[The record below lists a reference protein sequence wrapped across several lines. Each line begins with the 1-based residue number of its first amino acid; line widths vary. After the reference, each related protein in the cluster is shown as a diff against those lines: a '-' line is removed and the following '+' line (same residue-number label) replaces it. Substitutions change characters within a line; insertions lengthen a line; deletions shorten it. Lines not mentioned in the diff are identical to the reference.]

1 MMTYPQDIDKLRLA
15 SMIGNSRP
23 AIAANKRLTFS
34 WKSLDRPDQAGQ
46 ITGQNAQACH
56 QKETAFATSC
66 NNPRARMQP

>member
-46 ITGQNAQACH
+46 ITGQNAQA
-56 QKETAFATSC
+56 
-66 NNPRARMQP
+66 